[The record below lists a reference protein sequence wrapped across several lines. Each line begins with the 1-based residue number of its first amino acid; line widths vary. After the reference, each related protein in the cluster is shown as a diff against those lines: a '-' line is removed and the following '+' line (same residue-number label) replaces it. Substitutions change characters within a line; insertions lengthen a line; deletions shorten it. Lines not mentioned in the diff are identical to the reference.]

1 MAVGSFSAGLSGLN
15 ANAVYL
21 SVIGNN
27 LANINTIGYKS
38 SSVTFMDLVSQT
50 VGGSSTNPMQVGLGV
65 VTGSISPV
73 FSQGAIENTREA
85 TNVAIQGNGFFVV
98 ADADGDGVAYTRA
111 GNFSLNS
118 EGALVTPD
126 GFRVQGY
133 TETDPTTGKIVT
145 TGQPTDIVVPPGVL
159 REPIATSLFRTIT
172 NLDASATTGST
183 FNTPVQI
190 YDSLGTAHVLT
201 VTYTKTTDGWDYDVT
216 VPGEEVVQT
225 GTPVDPYPVASGS
238 IAFDANGQVETIVAD
253 SPAAGGGDLT
263 ATTPVPLEDVTFTT
277 PAWTNG
283 AAPTELTWD
292 LIDANSAAS
301 LTGFSSPSATSSKS
315 QNGAAAGK
323 IDSISISADG
333 SIVATFGAGQTVAVG
348 QLALASFNNP
358 KGLVKMGSN
367 RYGESQAAGIPNV
380 GVAGTGGRGTLIGSA
395 LEQSNVDIAQEFTQM
410 ILAQRGYQA
419 NSKTITVSDELLVDT
434 LQLKR

>member
-15 ANAVYL
+15 ANGQYL

-27 LANINTIGYKS
+27 LANINTIGFKS

-50 VGGSSTNPMQVGLGV
+50 VGGPSANPMQVGLGV
-65 VTGSISPV
+65 GTGSISPV

-85 TNVAIQGNGFFVV
+85 TNVAIQGNGLFVV
-98 ADADGDGVAYTRA
+98 RGPDGGVSYTRA

-118 EGALVTPD
+118 DGTLVTPD
-126 GFRVQGY
+126 GFKVLGY
-133 TETDPTTGKIVT
+133 TEVDPITGNIVT
-145 TGQPTDIVVPPGVL
+145 TNEPTEIIVPPGIL
-159 REPIATSLFRTIT
+159 RAPLATGMFRTIS
-172 NLDASATTGST
+172 NLDVNAQVGDT

-190 YDSLGTAHVLT
+190 YDSVGASHVMTIAYTRTAT
-201 VTYTKTTDGWDYDVT
+201 GWNFSIT
-216 VPGEEVVQT
+216 VPGGEVVQAPPST
-225 GTPVDPYPVASGS
+225 APYVL
-238 IAFDANGQVETIVAD
+238 
-253 SPAAGGGDLT
+253 AAGSVTFDGAGQIRSVTPTAPATGGGNLGG
-263 ATTPVPLEDVTFTT
+263 APPVPIADVGFTT
-277 PAWTNG
+277 PAWTTG
-283 AAPTELTWD
+283 AAASTIVWD
-292 LIDANSAAS
+292 LVDANDVVS
-301 LTGFSSPSATSSKS
+301 LTGYASPSATASKS
-315 QNGAAAGK
+315 QNGSAAGM
-323 IDSISISADG
+323 IESISINAEG
-333 SIVATFGAGQTVAVG
+333 EIIATFGAGKTVSVA

-358 KGLVKMGSN
+358 KGLLKLGSS

-434 LQLKR
+434 LNLKR

>member
-15 ANAVYL
+15 ANGQYL
-21 SVIGNN
+21 AVIGNN
-27 LANINTIGYKS
+27 LANINTIGFKS
-38 SSVTFMDLVSQT
+38 SGVTFMDLVSQT
-50 VGGSSTNPMQVGLGV
+50 VGGSSANPMQVGLGV

-98 ADADGDGVAYTRA
+98 RGDNGLSYTRA

-126 GFRVQGY
+126 GFKVQGY
-133 TETDPTTGKIVT
+133 TATDPVTGEIVT
-145 TGQPTDIVVPPGVL
+145 TSQPTDIVVPPGVL
-159 REPIATSLFRTIT
+159 RDPVATSSFRTTT
-172 NLDASATTGST
+172 NLDVNATVGTT

-190 YDSLGTAHVLT
+190 YDAVGAPHVTTATYTRTATGWDFEVTVDGGEVTGGTAGTPFVLAAGALT
-201 VTYTKTTDGWDYDVT
+201 FDGLGQIAT
-216 VPGEEVVQT
+216 ITPTT
-225 GTPVDPYPVASGS
+225 GTGGGTAPA
-238 IAFDANGQVETIVAD
+238 VAD
-253 SPAAGGGDLT
+253 LA
-263 ATTPVPLEDVTFTT
+263 FTT
-277 PAWTNG
+277 PAWTTGAQASAITWDIVDPNG
-283 AAPTELTWD
+283 AV
-292 LIDANSAAS
+292 S
-301 LTGFSSPSATSSKS
+301 LTGFASPSATSSKS
-315 QNGAAAGK
+315 QNGATAGM

-358 KGLVKMGSN
+358 KGLVKLGSN

-395 LEQSNVDIAQEFTQM
+395 LEQSNVDIATEFTQM

-419 NSKTITVSDELLVDT
+419 NSKTITVSDELLMDT
-434 LQLKR
+434 LNLKR

>member
-15 ANAVYL
+15 ANGQYL
-21 SVIGNN
+21 AVIGNN
-27 LANINTIGYKS
+27 LANINTIGFKS
-38 SSVTFMDLVSQT
+38 SAVTFMDLVSQT
-50 VGGSSTNPMQVGLGV
+50 VGGSSANPMQVGLGV
-65 VTGSISPV
+65 VTGSISPI

-98 ADADGDGVAYTRA
+98 RGDNGLSYTRA

-126 GFRVQGY
+126 GFKVQGY
-133 TETDPTTGKIVT
+133 TATDPVSGEIITTS
-145 TGQPTDIVVPPGVL
+145 QPTDVVVPPGVL
-159 REPIATSLFRTIT
+159 RSPVATSAFRTLS
-172 NLDASATTGST
+172 NLDVNAIAGTE

-190 YDSLGTAHVLT
+190 YDSVGASHVITATYTRTATGWDFEVTVDGGEVTGGTA
-201 VTYTKTTDGWDYDVT
+201 
-216 VPGEEVVQT
+216 
-225 GTPVDPYPVASGS
+225 GTPFVLAAGAVTFDGLGQIAS
-238 IAFDANGQVETIVAD
+238 ITPTA
-253 SPAAGGGDLT
+253 PAAGGGTAPNVADL
-263 ATTPVPLEDVTFTT
+263 TFTT
-277 PAWTNG
+277 PAWTTG
-283 AAPTELTWD
+283 AQASPLTWD
-292 LIDANSAAS
+292 LVDPNGVVS
-301 LTGFSSPSATSSKS
+301 LTGYASPSATSSKS
-315 QNGAAAGK
+315 QNGAASGM

-358 KGLVKMGSN
+358 KGLVKLGSN

-419 NSKTITVSDELLVDT
+419 NSKTITVSDELLMDT
-434 LQLKR
+434 LNLKR